1 MKLVMLLMPFV
12 LLCLTACGTPQSSQ
26 QAEESSSGPTI
37 YGQLS
42 GSVDAVST
50 R

>member
-1 MKLVMLLMPFV
+1 MKLLIPLV
-12 LLCLTACGTPQSSQ
+12 LLCLTACAISQPPEQAAEQST
-26 QAEESSSGPTI
+26 GPTV

-42 GSVDAVST
+42 GSIDAVST

>member
-1 MKLVMLLMPFV
+1 MKRLIPLV
-12 LLCLTACGTPQSSQ
+12 LLCLTACATPRPPE
-26 QAEESSSGPTI
+26 QAEEQSAGPTV

>member
-1 MKLVMLLMPFV
+1 MKLLIPVL
-12 LLCLTACGTPQSSQ
+12 LLCLTACASQEPSELIDEPSSE
-26 QAEESSSGPTI
+26 ATI

-42 GSVDAVST
+42 GSIDSTST

>member
-1 MKLVMLLMPFV
+1 MKLIIPLA
-12 LLCLTACGTPQSSQ
+12 LLCLTACATPQTPE
-26 QAEESSSGPTI
+26 QADERSTGPTV